1 MIDLPTT
8 LAFLVAAMMMV
19 AAVIDLPTT
28 LNPASIAKRYG
39 CKNDTVISWIKSG
52 ELRAID
58 VSSPESTRPR
68 YRIDPD
74 DLAAFENRRS
84 VQARPKIQRRRRRK
98 DPRFVEYF

>member
-1 MIDLPTT
+1 MNDLPKTT
-8 LAFLVAAMMMV
+8 TPSKV
-19 AAVIDLPTT
+19 
-28 LNPASIAKRYG
+28 AKRWG
-39 CKNDTVISWIKSG
+39 SKPDTVIARIKSG

-68 YRIDPD
+68 YRIDLD